1 MHIAFC
7 CFGNSVIE
15 KLSKTHEPEPES
27 LLLQFGF
34 GFMHRIMTWHQ
45 IPRVGSG
52 ENFPYWLC
60 NSKNNFYE
68 SKF

>member
-7 CFGNSVIE
+7 CFGNLVIE

-45 IPRVGSG
+45 IPRVGI
-52 ENFPYWLC
+52 
-60 NSKNNFYE
+60 
-68 SKF
+68 